1 MRWRLLFSSLA
12 EEKTEAEKDQVA
24 PGNSYWATQLELKPK
39 PFRFRSHALTCQIY
53 GLSIYGLLR
62 TDGFS
67 HQNIVQSNYIVYLP
81 GFHHVTSF
89 WKAFAWFPH
98 LAEDGASRWFP
109 SPMFQ
114 GVGQSWYKA
123 ATREWGSLIKI
134 VPDCKRQVEGPGSE
148 CCQHLQSGPFQ
159 SEHENSV
166 NRNGTWPKD
175 GKKGLTFCKVYWY

>member
-24 PGNSYWATQLELKPK
+24 PDNSYWATQLELKPK

-67 HQNIVQSNYIVYLP
+67 HQNIVQSDYIVYLP
-81 GFHHVTSF
+81 GFHHATSF

-98 LAEDGASRWFP
+98 LAKDGWSQQVVPVTYVPGCGAELV
-109 SPMFQ
+109 Q
-114 GVGQSWYKA
+114 GSSKGVRKLHQDCSWLQKA
-123 ATREWGSLIKI
+123 GGGTREWMLSAPPERSLPKW
-134 VPDCKRQVEGPGSE
+134 
-148 CCQHLQSGPFQ
+148 
-159 SEHENSV
+159 
-166 NRNGTWPKD
+166 TWKFSKQKWD
-175 GKKGLTFCKVYWY
+175 MAKGWEERINFL